1 MIESGSPTKP
11 AAPIDIGDRVSPT
24 SSLRGDRNSK
34 KVASSPAR
42 TAVLPPGQRALR
54 RFPRFGTHLA
64 QAAPAVPVDPVVTVR
79 APGMEPFDVPLANLA
94 ALPRKELHA
103 DFHCVAGWSTTNLR
117 WEGVLF
123 ETFYRTTIE
132 PALVPGTVITHV
144 VFSGLDGY
152 RSTLLFEDA
161 LDDRVL
167 LAQRLD
173 GLALGANHGAPLRL
187 VSPSQYGYM
196 STKHL
201 CDIEV
206 RSGKPRSERRSFA
219 DRLLESHPRARV
231 AHEERHGSLPGW
243 LVRPFY
249 RALKAP
255 LLYLCARGEQ
265 QEP

>member
-1 MIESGSPTKP
+1 MIKP
-11 AAPIDIGDRVSPT
+11 RAER
-24 SSLRGDRNSK
+24 
-34 KVASSPAR
+34 
-42 TAVLPPGQRALR
+42 LPPGQRALR

-64 QAAPAVPVDPVVTVR
+64 RPAPEVPANPVVTVR
-79 APGMEPFDVPLANLA
+79 APGIEPFDVPLTRLA
-94 ALPRKELHA
+94 ALPRQELQA
-103 DFHCVAGWSTTNLR
+103 DFHCVAGWSATNLT
-117 WEGVLF
+117 WEGVRF

-132 PALVPGTVITHV
+132 PALPPGTTITHV
-144 VFSGLDGY
+144 GFCGLDGY
-152 RSTLLFEDA
+152 RSTLLLEDA

-167 LAQRLD
+167 LAERLD
-173 GLALGANHGAPLRL
+173 DRALGPNHGAPVRL

-201 CDIEV
+201 CGIEV
-206 RSGKPRSERRSFA
+206 HSGKPPSERARSIS

-249 RALKAP
+249 RAIKAP

-265 QEP
+265 EDR